1 MNFNKHANLSG
12 THAFLSAS
20 KHHWVNYDDK
30 RLKQAYVNFLAAQK
44 GTELHEFA
52 AKCIELGIR
61 IKSNNKT
68 LNSYV
73 NDAIGFKMTPEQ
85 PLYYSDNCYGT
96 CDSIAFRNDILRIH
110 DLKTGKLP
118 TSMDQLYIYV
128 ALFCLE
134 YGIKP
139 GEIQIETRIY
149 QNGDVATENPTA
161 SDILPIMD
169 KIKRFDKI
177 IERIKEKG

>member
-85 PLYYSDNCYGT
+85 PLVT
-96 CDSIAFRNDILRIH
+96 I
-110 DLKTGKLP
+110 
-118 TSMDQLYIYV
+118 
-128 ALFCLE
+128 
-134 YGIKP
+134 
-139 GEIQIETRIY
+139 
-149 QNGDVATENPTA
+149 ATEHV
-161 SDILPIMD
+161 ILSPSAMIFCESM
-169 KIKRFDKI
+169 I
-177 IERIKEKG
+177 